1 MLIKNSINNI
11 GTEKAFKLL
20 SDANKLIA
28 KGIDV
33 INLGI
38 GQPDFRTPNHIVE
51 AGIKALKEGKHGYTN
66 SLGLPL
72 LREKISNNLFLRHKA
87 KIETE
92 RIVVLPGGK
101 PTIFFTLLLL
111 GKKKSEIIYPDP
123 GFPIY
128 ESLIKY
134 CRAKPVPY
142 KLKEKNNFNYKAT
155 DILSKITK
163 KTNLI
168 IINNPSNPTGSI
180 FEKKEII
187 KLINGLKE
195 FPNISILSDEIYS
208 EMLYQKKHN
217 SLLSY
222 PELKEKLIYL
232 DGFSKT
238 YSMTGW
244 RIGYSVWPQK
254 LIPYVEKLC
263 INNHSCVS
271 TFSQYAAIAALD
283 GPVEEKNKMM
293 NEFYKRR
300 ENIIKKINEFQSLSC
315 QYPSGAFYAFTNIK
329 RTDFTSNQ
337 MQDKILNEVGV
348 ALLSGRSFGA
358 NGEGF
363 LRISFANNQKNINEA
378 FNRIKTIID

>member
-1 MLIKNSINNI
+1 MLIKNSINNL

-20 SDANKLIA
+20 SDANELIA
-28 KGIDV
+28 KGKDI

-38 GQPDFRTPNHIVE
+38 GQPDFRTPKHIVE
-51 AGIKALKEGKHGYTN
+51 AGIKALKDGKHGYTN
-66 SLGLPL
+66 SIGLPL

-87 KIETE
+87 KIETG

-128 ESLIKY
+128 ESLINY
-134 CRAKPVPY
+134 CGAKPVPY
-142 KLKEKNNFNYKAT
+142 KLKEKNNFNYKAS
-155 DILSKITK
+155 DILSKISN

-180 FEKKEII
+180 FEKIEVL

-195 FPNISILSDEIYS
+195 FPNVSILSDEIYS
-208 EMLYQKKHN
+208 EMLYQKKHE
-217 SLLSY
+217 SFLSY
-222 PELKEKLIYL
+222 PELKERLIYL

-244 RIGYSVWPQK
+244 RIGYSVWPKK

-263 INNHSCVS
+263 INNHSCVN
-271 TFSQYAAIAALD
+271 TISQYAAMAALD
-283 GPVEEKNKMM
+283 GPFEEKINMM
-293 NEFYKRR
+293 NEFSKRR
-300 ENIIKKINEFQSLSC
+300 ENVIKKINEFQCLSC
-315 QYPSGAFYAFTNIK
+315 QYPSGAFYAFANVKKTNFSS
-329 RTDFTSNQ
+329 DE
-337 MQDKILNEVGV
+337 MQNKILNEAGV
-348 ALLSGRSFGA
+348 ALLSGRSFGN

-363 LRISFANNQKNINEA
+363 LRISFANNHKNLNKA
-378 FNRIKTIID
+378 FKRIKTIID